1 MPLQDGG
8 MSMALEI
15 QSFMQSSFFIEA
27 VSSFAVLFF
36 IEDVQS
42 MQDVVS
48 FGIMLFT

>member
-1 MPLQDGG
+1 MPLQGG
-8 MSMALEI
+8 MIMPLEL
-15 QSFMQSSFFIEA
+15 QSFTHSSFFIEA

-42 MQDVVS
+42 MQVVVS